1 MNGGIMRRNSDA
13 LEQYAS
19 EAKDALR
26 SALWKRGMNYRELAL
41 LLTGNGVP
49 ITRDS
54 LANKVGRGSFSAGFY
69 FMCLALLK
77 QRDADLD

>member
-1 MNGGIMRRNSDA
+1 MRRNSHV
-13 LEQYAS
+13 LEQYGA

-26 SALWKRGMNYRELAL
+26 SALWKRGMNYRELAP
-41 LLTGNGVP
+41 LLTAIGVP

-54 LANKVGRGSFSAGFY
+54 LANKVGRGSFSASFY

-77 QRDADLD
+77 QQDCDLQ